1 MEHTPIYLAGQTAKM
16 LGLPIELAR
25 NRTGQ
30 QQRDWLN
37 GYAAADRVR
46 MEQRGSVA
54 SSRMPARHLR

>member
-1 MEHTPIYLAGQTAKM
+1 MGPIYLAGQTAKM

-30 QQRDWLN
+30 QQRAWLN

-46 MEQRGSVA
+46 MGKSRTPAA
-54 SSRMPARHLR
+54 SRLPARHLR